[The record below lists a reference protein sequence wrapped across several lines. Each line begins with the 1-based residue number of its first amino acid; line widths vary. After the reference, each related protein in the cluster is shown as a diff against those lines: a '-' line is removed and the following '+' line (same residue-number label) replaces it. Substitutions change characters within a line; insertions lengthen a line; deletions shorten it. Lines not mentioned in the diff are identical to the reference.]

1 MWWVATELAC
11 KVNGAGQ
18 ERKWRTDFVGGTVE
32 KPGGWDLGEE
42 GRWRNGSGW
51 GRTVLGG
58 SNNAIASKKIASSSI
73 SVKPIN
79 KLREIL
85 YCTIIL
91 VDKIIV

>member
-1 MWWVATELAC
+1 MELD
-11 KVNGAGQ
+11 KSGNGG
-18 ERKWRTDFVGGTVE
+18 RILWE

-58 SNNAIASKKIASSSI
+58 SNNAIASKKIATSSI

-79 KLREIL
+79 KLPEIL
-85 YCTIIL
+85 YYCL
-91 VDKIIV
+91 VNKIIV